1 MTYILTAEDIQD
13 YEEEEDNIIWCP
25 ECLKRGYQ
33 NRIGNKVLIND
44 EPRPENYSD
53 LWECAVC
60 GLSGDISMMPKEANI
75 KNAVETVETP
85 QDDKLRLVS
94 AHKRRKPTRK
104 VSRHINKHIRKTND
118 PDIALAVKQVG
129 EDNVKVLYDSNP

>member
-1 MTYILTAEDIQD
+1 MTHILTAEDIQD

-25 ECLKRGYQ
+25 ECLKRGYT
-33 NRIGNKVLIND
+33 NRIGNKILVGN
-44 EPRPENYSD
+44 EPRPDNYED

-75 KNAVETVETP
+75 KDAIEKVQTP

-94 AHKRRKPTRK
+94 AHERRKPTRK
-104 VSRHINKHIRKTND
+104 VSRHINKQIRKTKD
-118 PDIALAVKQVG
+118 PDIALAIKQHG